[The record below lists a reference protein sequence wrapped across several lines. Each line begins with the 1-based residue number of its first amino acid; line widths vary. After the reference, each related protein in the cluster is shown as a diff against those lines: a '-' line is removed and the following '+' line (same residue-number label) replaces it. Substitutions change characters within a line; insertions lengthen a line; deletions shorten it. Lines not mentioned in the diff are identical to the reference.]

1 MRYSQVFNARM
12 HMAFVRYVVWQYHR
26 KSLRVAR
33 KHPDLFR
40 PVSSELS
47 RLHKALWSQLG
58 VKSGDRWLRLHVN
71 LTGIQDYTFCP
82 EDIFFARIERI
93 LNDCNV
99 SGFGVE
105 DKNELW
111 RYVPDGVE
119 PHVVLRYVRGAFYDS
134 ESRWVSEATAQSLLD
149 SIREDIVGKP
159 CRSSGGAGVRLFRW
173 QNGKHRDGS
182 LLLTT
187 DWIEAQGES
196 YVVQHKVVQDK
207 FSASFN
213 TSSINTVRMMTL
225 RQPWD
230 GQVVVC
236 RSMLRM
242 GVSNAIVDNMMKGG
256 LCVCVGSDGQLGR
269 YAYDYDGE
277 RYESH
282 PVSGL
287 QFQGLVHPAYW
298 DMVAMARHVAE
309 RIPYYNL
316 LSFDLVPREDGTI
329 CVVEINA
336 TCQGITQLQYDFG
349 GLFGRTSERLMDWCK
364 EHQGLATFKHIRTF
378 Y

>member
-159 CRSSGGAGVRLFRW
+159 CRSSGGAGVR
-173 QNGKHRDGS
+173 
-182 LLLTT
+182 
-187 DWIEAQGES
+187 
-196 YVVQHKVVQDK
+196 
-207 FSASFN
+207 
-213 TSSINTVRMMTL
+213 
-225 RQPWD
+225 
-230 GQVVVC
+230 
-236 RSMLRM
+236 
-242 GVSNAIVDNMMKGG
+242 
-256 LCVCVGSDGQLGR
+256 
-269 YAYDYDGE
+269 
-277 RYESH
+277 
-282 PVSGL
+282 
-287 QFQGLVHPAYW
+287 
-298 DMVAMARHVAE
+298 
-309 RIPYYNL
+309 
-316 LSFDLVPREDGTI
+316 
-329 CVVEINA
+329 
-336 TCQGITQLQYDFG
+336 
-349 GLFGRTSERLMDWCK
+349 
-364 EHQGLATFKHIRTF
+364 
-378 Y
+378 